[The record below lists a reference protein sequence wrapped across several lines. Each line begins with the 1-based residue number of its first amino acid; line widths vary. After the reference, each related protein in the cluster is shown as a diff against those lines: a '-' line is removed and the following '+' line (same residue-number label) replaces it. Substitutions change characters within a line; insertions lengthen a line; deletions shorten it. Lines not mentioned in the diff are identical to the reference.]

1 MIPYFPGIIEILKV
15 YLTEE
20 QSDDTVSIQTQ
31 AIGEYVALWSYSVKF
46 DEVVLIKNVKCNVV
60 LIFGFKTVTT
70 TVVELVYKTS
80 QITCCVN

>member
-20 QSDDTVSIQTQ
+20 QSDDTICIQTQ
-31 AIGEYVALWSYSVKF
+31 AIGEYVALWLYGVKCV
-46 DEVVLIKNVKCNVV
+46 EVVLIKNEKCNVI

-70 TVVELVYKTS
+70 TVVELVHKMS
-80 QITCCVN
+80 QTTCSVN